1 MKSSKSFLISIFLT
15 AFLDMLG
22 IGIIIPVLPAVF
34 YSKDALHFY
43 HVQSAT
49 EIRWAYCLLM
59 ASYSFMLFFG
69 APILGTLS
77 DRFGRKKI
85 IQISLIGTAVGYALF
100 SFALNLE
107 SITLLYLS
115 RIIPGFFAGSLSV
128 LFSAISDVSSPEDK
142 PKNFALVGIAFG
154 TGFVLGPAIG
164 GILSDKTILSWF
176 NLTTPFIFATCLAIL
191 NFLLVHFFFIETSTT
206 FKKSKLTFFKGVENI
221 KKAFSASNLRVL
233 FSISFLSTLGFS
245 FFTQF
250 FSVFMFQKFG
260 CSQKTIG
267 LIFGWVGLWIIF
279 TQGFILRRLVVK
291 YQPSE
296 IVSKTM
302 LFMGLGII
310 AMAFP
315 NAIWGILVCN
325 VVVAISQGLNSPNL
339 LSLVSKQAKPE
350 QQGEIMGINQSMQS
364 VGQFIPPL
372 IVAIFG
378 ENLTSFP
385 IIIAGIFIVIAWM
398 VFILFYHNKPV
409 HDQAIH

>member
-1 MKSSKSFLISIFLT
+1 MKANKSFLISIFLT

-34 YSKDALHFY
+34 YSKDALHFTNI
-43 HVQSAT
+43 HST
-49 EIRWAYCLLM
+49 NEIRWAYCLLM

-77 DRFGRKKI
+77 DRYGRKRI
-85 IQISLIGTAVGYALF
+85 IQVSLVGTAIGYALF
-100 SFALNLE
+100 SFAIQNE
-107 SITLLYLS
+107 SLVLLYLS
-115 RIIPGFFAGSLSV
+115 RLIPGFFAGSLSV
-128 LFSAISDVSSPEDK
+128 LFSAISDVSSSEDK

-154 TGFVLGPAIG
+154 LGFVLGPAIG

-176 NLTTPFIFATCLAIL
+176 NLTTPFIFTTCLALL
-191 NFLLVHFFFIETSTT
+191 NLVLVHFFFVETSKT
-206 FKKSKLTFFKGVENI
+206 FQHSKITFFKGVDNI
-221 KKAFSASNLRVL
+221 RKAFSAVNLRVL

-260 CSQKTIG
+260 CSQKAIG

-279 TQGFILRRLVVK
+279 TQGFILRRLLPK

-296 IVSKTM
+296 IISKTM

-310 AMAFP
+310 AMSFP
-315 NAIWGILVCN
+315 NAIWGILICN

-339 LSLVSKQAKPE
+339 LSLVSKQARPE

-364 VGQFIPPL
+364 VGQFIPPM

-378 ENLTSFP
+378 EKLVSFP
-385 IIIAGIFIVIAWM
+385 IILGGGFVVLAWAIF
-398 VFILFYHNKPV
+398 VFLYNKKTS
-409 HDQAIH
+409 D